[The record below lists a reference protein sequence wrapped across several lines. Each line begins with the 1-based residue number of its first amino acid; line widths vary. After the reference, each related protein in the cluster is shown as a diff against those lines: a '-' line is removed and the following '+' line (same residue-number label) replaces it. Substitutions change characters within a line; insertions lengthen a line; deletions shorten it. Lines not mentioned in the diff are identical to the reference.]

1 MNASNRV
8 HVSATRALLDE
19 AETLIG
25 PRSRRELID
34 RALAELIAQY
44 KQRRLLELQGDGVCP
59 EYDYQKARCD
69 AAD

>member
-1 MNASNRV
+1 MQPSPV
-8 HVSATRALLDE
+8 VQVSATRALLDE
-19 AETLIG
+19 AETLIA

-34 RALAELIAQY
+34 RALAELIAQH

-59 EYDYQKARCD
+59 EYDYRQARGD